1 MQEKMEEILTELCK
15 TQLFQGIGIKE
26 LKILFENKPY
36 RLKEFERDSYVAHS
50 QDVCHD
56 LFIVTG
62 GSVRGEMTDFSGKKL
77 KIEDIVAPRPLAAA
91 FVFGR
96 ENRFPVDIIAN
107 EQSTVMIIPRDVLIF
122 LLQSSEVILKN
133 YLNTISSRAQFL
145 SGKIRFLSFKTIRQ
159 KLANYILMHSAN
171 DDHTLT
177 LDQSQTELADFFGVT
192 RPSLARTLAQME
204 EEGMISAKRRQITI
218 INREKLNKLLH
229 N

>member
-1 MQEKMEEILTELCK
+1 MEELLTELCK
-15 TQLFQGIGIKE
+15 TQLFHGMGVKE

-56 LFIVTG
+56 LFIVVS
-62 GSVRGEMTDFSGKKL
+62 GSVRGEMSDFSGKKL
-77 KIEDIVAPRPLAAA
+77 KIEDIIAPRPLAAA

-107 EQSTVMIIPRDVLIF
+107 EQATVMIIPRDVLIF
-122 LLQSSEVILKN
+122 LLQNSEVILKN

-145 SGKIRFLSFKTIRQ
+145 SGKIRFLSFKTIRE
-159 KLANYILMHSAN
+159 KIANYILMHSSN

-192 RPSLARTLAQME
+192 RPSLARTLARME
-204 EEGMISAKRRQITI
+204 EEGMIRTKRRQITI
-218 INREKLNKLLH
+218 LNREKLNNLLH
-229 N
+229 NS

>member
-1 MQEKMEEILTELCK
+1 MEELLTELCK
-15 TQLFQGIGIKE
+15 TQLFHGMGVKE

-56 LFIVTG
+56 LFIVVN
-62 GSVRGEMTDFSGKKL
+62 GSVRGEMSDFSGKKL
-77 KIEDIVAPRPLAAA
+77 KIEDIMAPRPLAAA

-96 ENRFPVDIIAN
+96 DNRFPVDIIAN
-107 EQSTVMIIPRDVLIF
+107 EQATVMIIPRDVLIF
-122 LLQSSEVILKN
+122 LLQNSEVILKN

-145 SGKIRFLSFKTIRQ
+145 SGKIRFLSFKTIRE
-159 KLANYILMHSAN
+159 KIANYILMHSSN

-192 RPSLARTLAQME
+192 RPSLARTFALME
-204 EEGMISAKRRQITI
+204 SEGMIRIKRREITI
-218 INREKLNKLLH
+218 LNREKLNKLLH
-229 N
+229 NS